1 METTSNQHRFK
12 PWCFLA
18 VSLAI
23 AGCSSKLAEVD
34 PGTPREVSLPEP
46 STGAPSEEW
55 SASME
60 YSRSY
65 GLTLIKAAEGYAA
78 RHTGEPGGRGK
89 TVAILDEEIN
99 FNHPE
104 LSSKVSLRFN
114 DDSEGYHEHG
124 THVAGIVGA
133 LRDGSGMHGVAYN
146 ADLVGI
152 AVLRRQAVVRRSLFL
167 DASYSSP
174 ADVAAGI
181 ASAAG
186 VEEFYVPRDE
196 SGIPG
201 LAYVTSNPVGEADII
216 NMSFGGSDPHEQ
228 LLDAMMIA
236 ARENKI
242 MVAALGNDG
251 NHIRGPGP
259 TAAPA
264 IYVTESGVRGNAIAV
279 GSVAQSLGVVRR
291 RVRPDGSFVNEYGR
305 VRANFSN
312 SCRSVMAYCMFAP
325 GDKIFSTTS
334 DGGRTYSGTS
344 MAAPHVSGAAAVVWA
359 AFPNKDASQI
369 VRRLL
374 DTADPLDG
382 NEISPIYGHGM
393 LNLENALSPVN
404 FLSVTSTTGNL
415 VPLHDSTVSLPP
427 GLHSPSGSPALS
439 QAIVYDEQMF
449 PFRYDLTSLFREST
463 VAVSNDALTNFLA
476 SLGRNVFL
484 SLGTNSAVE
493 FLGDRDSLFRSI
505 SATGVDSPAATRPEA
520 DADVGYRFHF
530 SPAPDVSVVV
540 GRGTEAVGLSNDIV
554 VNGTRRGLLR
564 DNRSVAPFSALVGQG
579 MSLSLAWQPRERITV
594 DFSGKDGDSYFGSGS
609 TQLVSAGLSHRFER
623 GLVTGTR
630 LGILNE
636 EDSLLGIRGEGAF
649 GGFSQATT
657 KFFDVSASLNLSD
670 DASLFGTLSHGLTDD
685 RSNQHAR
692 GIVSGWSSVHS
703 GSFMVG
709 GELRDLVDS
718 DRLTFT
724 GSQPWRA
731 RRVRVHALIP
741 RDETADG
748 IVSHVEE
755 AIDLAPDGRETRFQL
770 MYEKDGGRDS
780 VSFAAGAYVRL
791 EPNHDASADTDYGFA
806 VKVGT
811 RF

>member
-1 METTSNQHRFK
+1 MVTTSNQHRFK

-34 PGTPREVSLPEP
+34 PGTPRGVSLPEP

-55 SASME
+55 SASEE
-60 YSRSY
+60 YRRSQ
-65 GLTLIKAAEGYAA
+65 GLALIKAAEGYAA

-104 LSSKVSLRFN
+104 LGSKVSLRFN
-114 DDSEGYHEHG
+114 DDSEGIQEHG

-152 AVLRRQAVVRRSLFL
+152 AVLRSQAVVRRTLFL
-167 DASYSSP
+167 DATHSSP
-174 ADVAAGI
+174 ADAAAGI

-196 SGIPG
+196 HGIPG
-201 LAYVTSNPVGEADII
+201 LAYVTSDPVGEADII
-216 NMSFGGSDPHEQ
+216 NMSFSGPDPHEQ

-251 NHIRGPGP
+251 DHISGPGP
-259 TAAPA
+259 TDAPA
-264 IYVTESGVRGNAIAV
+264 IHVTESGVRGNAIAV
-279 GSVAQSLGVVRR
+279 GSIKWGGVT
-291 RVRPDGSFVNEYGR
+291 RVTPDGFLVIEPGFVR
-305 VRANFSN
+305 SVFSS
-312 SCRSVMAYCMFAP
+312 SCGSVMAYCMFAP

-374 DTADPLDG
+374 DTAEPIDG
-382 NEISPIYGHGM
+382 HEISAIYGHGV

-404 FLSVTSTTGNL
+404 FLSVASTTGNL

-427 GLHSPSGSPALS
+427 GLHSPSESPALS

-449 PFRYDLTSLFREST
+449 PFRHDLTSLFREST

-484 SLGTNSAVE
+484 SLGSNSAVE
-493 FLGDRDSLFRSI
+493 FLGDRDSQFRSI
-505 SATGVDSPAATRPEA
+505 SAAGVDSPAATRPEA

-609 TQLVSAGLSHRFER
+609 TQLVSAGLSHRFEG

-692 GIVSGWSSVHS
+692 GIVSGWSSVRS

-709 GELRDLVDS
+709 GELRDLVGS